1 MTNYEIIRELLPTLS
16 TDEQAKIKAA
26 LDAQPGFSFADLIE
40 VRANKGIECP
50 HCGSVEF
57 VKNGTRKGIQRYKC
71 KDCNTAFNDLSNSFL
86 SRTHKAFDT
95 WKVYVNCIIEGLPLR
110 KAAKQCS
117 ISLSTAFYWCHK
129 LLNIVSSYVNRI
141 KLNGV
146 IESDDTFFS
155 VSMKGSTPEDRPA
168 KKRGEPARKR
178 GLSRDK
184 VCVTCAA
191 VGMGIST
198 VRLQH

>member
-50 HCGSVEF
+50 RCHSVEF
-57 VKNGTRKGIQRYKC
+57 VKNGTRKGVQRYKC

-155 VSMKGSTPEDRPA
+155 VSMKGSTP
-168 KKRGEPARKR
+168 
-178 GLSRDK
+178 
-184 VCVTCAA
+184 
-191 VGMGIST
+191 
-198 VRLQH
+198 